1 MFKFPL
7 QTVLEYRTILE
18 ERMLIRFSEAVRRM
32 EKEQKRLDALVQKR
46 ADLVGTLK
54 GLQESRTS
62 VEKIAILFRGIE
74 TLHEEEKGQRGI
86 LSEASVEVEAKR
98 QDLLEA
104 VKKRKM
110 LETLREKNLEDYERS
125 LADLDRK
132 VMDEMG
138 ILRFDGAES

>member
-46 ADLVGTLK
+46 AALVGTLK

>member
-18 ERMLIRFSEAVRRM
+18 ERILIRFSEAVRRM
-32 EKEQKRLDALVQKR
+32 EKEQNRLDVLVQKR

-54 GLQESRTS
+54 DLQESRTS

-74 TLHEEEKGQRGI
+74 KLHEEEKGQREI
-86 LSEASVEVEAKR
+86 LSEASVDVEAKR
-98 QDLLEA
+98 QDLLES

>member
-18 ERMLIRFSEAVRRM
+18 ERILIRFSEAVRRM
-32 EKEQKRLDALVQKR
+32 EKEQNRLDVLVQKR
-46 ADLVGTLK
+46 VDLVGTLK
-54 GLQESRTS
+54 DLQESRTS

-74 TLHEEEKGQRGI
+74 KLHEEEKGQREI
-86 LSEASVEVEAKR
+86 LSEASVDVEAKR
-98 QDLLEA
+98 QDLLES

>member
-1 MFKFPL
+1 
-7 QTVLEYRTILE
+7 V
-18 ERMLIRFSEAVRRM
+18 
-32 EKEQKRLDALVQKR
+32 
-46 ADLVGTLK
+46 
-54 GLQESRTS
+54 
-62 VEKIAILFRGIE
+62 
-74 TLHEEEKGQRGI
+74 HEGEKGEREI
-86 LSEASVEVEAKR
+86 LSEASVDVEAKR
-98 QDLLEA
+98 QDLLES